1 MSECLSCSE
10 LEQKICDLSDEIAAA
25 GCSALVTKE
34 GDTTFDHTAALES
47 KVAILKVYADL
58 FKMKKCGASSEL
70 YEFVHVPCVQPA
82 VCVGDSCR
90 PSIPSIRNQRR
101 YRR

>member
-10 LEQKICDLSDEIAAA
+10 LEQKICDLSEEIAAA
-25 GCSALVTKE
+25 GCDTTITKE
-34 GDTTFDHTAALES
+34 GDTTIDRTP
-47 KVAILKVYADL
+47 AINAKIEVLKTYKEL
-58 FKMKKCGASSEL
+58 YKMKNCGTSSEL

-82 VCVGDSCR
+82 DCVGSTCR
-90 PSIPSIRNQRR
+90 PVIKAIRNQRR